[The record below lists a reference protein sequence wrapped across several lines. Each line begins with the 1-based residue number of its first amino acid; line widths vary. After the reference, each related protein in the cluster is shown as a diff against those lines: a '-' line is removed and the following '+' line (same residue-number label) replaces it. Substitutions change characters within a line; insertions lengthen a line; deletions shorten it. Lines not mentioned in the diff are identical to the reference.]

1 MIVSR
6 LSRSGVRAFS
16 SHVPFVLPEFPV
28 LLDEL
33 ERDGKEKRYIKVS
46 KLTNLFKQVTTKDE
60 LEAATQAFKIFERK
74 HIDPVENTAGEFV
87 KASLK
92 QDAADVALNALS
104 NNFRIGLF
112 FNTGML
118 NKLLAHFES
127 KQDDASIVA
136 AFESIQKFEVAVN
149 ATTYQHVISALIR
162 SGDSEKAVELAQVA
176 ASHGALNE
184 ATKALVDSAT
194 AHAVEEEVATEEG
207 AAAEEATSESNEKP
221 PSA

>member
-16 SHVPFVLPEFPV
+16 SHVPYVLPEFPV

-60 LEAATQAFKIFERK
+60 LEAATQAFKIYERK

-87 KASLK
+87 KACLK

-112 FNTGML
+112 FNTGTL

-176 ASHGALNE
+176 AYVCNTT
-184 ATKALVDSAT
+184 TKHHPHT
-194 AHAVEEEVATEEG
+194 FT
-207 AAAEEATSESNEKP
+207 
-221 PSA
+221 

>member
-16 SHVPFVLPEFPV
+16 SHVPYVLPEFPV

-60 LEAATQAFKIFERK
+60 LEAATQAFKIYERK

-87 KASLK
+87 KACLK

-112 FNTGML
+112 FNTGTL

-184 ATKALVDSAT
+184 ATKDLVDSAT
-194 AHAVEEEVATEEG
+194 AHAVEEEV